1 MTRLRPTWPD
11 LPASIRTAIEARLGA
26 KVTSW
31 VSHDGGYSPGLAS
44 VLTTERGPVFVK
56 TAAPG
61 QTEALRLHRKEA
73 AKTAS
78 LPAGV
83 PSPAFLWS
91 LDVPGGGGLAD
102 VVGSDGGDTA
112 VEPDA
117 AVSPEASPDASAES
131 EQWAV
136 LAFEPVDGR
145 AVRTAP
151 WDLDD
156 VDLLA
161 RLALEIGEHP
171 APDGDVFPDSA
182 EHVRS
187 EAQAL
192 ADERPQGLATYDPWF
207 AEHLDLIARV
217 AAPERQ
223 AEASAGDRLVHA
235 DFRADNVL
243 ILGPDEQRRGVVVD
257 WPHAARGAAF
267 LDVVGMLPAMHALG
281 GPAPSE
287 VLDRTPLPAGTDP
300 EAVVTQVAVLAAY
313 FVHGSLQAP
322 PPGIPHLRQF
332 QRVQAEASIAWL
344 RELMRAG

>member
-1 MTRLRPTWPD
+1 MTRVRPTWPE
-11 LPASIRTAIEARLGA
+11 LPAHIQTAIEDRLDA

-44 VLTTERGPVFVK
+44 VLTTDRGQVFVK
-56 TAAPG
+56 TASPD
-61 QTEALRLHRKEA
+61 QTEALRLHREEA
-73 AKTAS
+73 AKAAR
-78 LPAGV
+78 LPGTL

-91 LDVPGGGGLAD
+91 LEVPD
-102 VVGSDGGDTA
+102 DGGRPTGNDVGPGPDT
-112 VEPDA
+112 
-117 AVSPEASPDASAES
+117 
-131 EQWAV
+131 WAV
-136 LAFEPVDGR
+136 LAFESVHGR
-145 AVRTAP
+145 AVRTDP

-161 RLALEIGEHP
+161 RLALQVGEHP
-171 APDGDVFPDSA
+171 APDGDAFPDAA
-182 EHVRS
+182 EHART

-207 AEHLDLIARV
+207 AEHLDLIAQV

-243 ILGPDEQRRGVVVD
+243 ILGPDDQPRGVVVD

-267 LDVVGMLPAMHALG
+267 LDLVGMLPAIQGLG
-281 GPAPSE
+281 GPSPSE
-287 VLDRTPLPAGTDP
+287 VLGRTPLPAGTDP
-300 EAVVTQVAVLAAY
+300 DAVVTRVAVLAAY
-313 FVHGSLQAP
+313 FAHGSLQAP

>member
-1 MTRLRPTWPD
+1 MTRVRPTWPD
-11 LPASIRTAIEARLGA
+11 LPASIRTAIEDRLGA

-44 VLTTERGPVFVK
+44 VLTTEHGPVFVK

-73 AKTAS
+73 AKAAS
-78 LPAGV
+78 LPVGV

-91 LDVPGGGGLAD
+91 LDVSDGDGVAD
-102 VVGSDGGDTA
+102 AVRSDGGETA
-112 VEPDA
+112 VGPDA
-117 AVSPEASPDASAES
+117 TAGPDAPAD

-145 AVRTAP
+145 AVRTEP

-171 APDGDVFPDSA
+171 APDGDVFHDSA
-182 EHVRS
+182 DHARPQ
-187 EAQAL
+187 AQLL

-207 AEHLDLIARV
+207 VEHLDLVAQV
-217 AAPERQ
+217 AAPERR
-223 AEASAGDRLVHA
+223 AEAFAGDRLVHA

-267 LDVVGMLPAMHALG
+267 IDVVGMLPAMHALG

-287 VLDRTPLPAGTDP
+287 VLERTPLPAGTDP

-313 FVHGSLQAP
+313 FVHGSLQEP

>member
-1 MTRLRPTWPD
+1 MTRVRPTWPD
-11 LPASIRTAIEARLGA
+11 LPAHIQTAIEDRLGA

-44 VLTTERGPVFVK
+44 VLTTERGQVFVK
-56 TAAPG
+56 TASPD

-73 AKTAS
+73 AKAAR
-78 LPAGV
+78 LPGTL

-91 LDVPGGGGLAD
+91 LEVP
-102 VVGSDGGDTA
+102 DGGA
-112 VEPDA
+112 A
-117 AVSPEASPDASAES
+117 ASAVSPGGDDDDAGALT
-131 EQWAV
+131 WAV
-136 LAFEPVDGR
+136 LAFEPVHGR
-145 AVRTAP
+145 AVRTDP

-161 RLALEIGEHP
+161 RLALQVGEHP
-171 APDGDVFPDSA
+171 APDGDVFPDAA
-182 EHVRS
+182 EKART
-187 EAQAL
+187 EAQTL
-192 ADERPQGLATYDPWF
+192 VDERPQGLATYDPWF
-207 AEHLDLIARV
+207 AEHLDLV
-217 AAPERQ
+217 AQVASPERQ
-223 AEASAGDRLVHA
+223 AEASGGDRLVHA

-243 ILGPDEQRRGVVVD
+243 ILGPDDSPRGVVVD

-267 LDVVGMLPAMHALG
+267 LDLVGMLPAMHGLG
-281 GPAPSE
+281 GPSPSE

-300 EAVVTQVAVLAAY
+300 DAVVTRVAVLGAY

>member
-1 MTRLRPTWPD
+1 MTRIRPTWPD
-11 LPASIRTAIEARLGA
+11 LPASIRTAIEDRLGA

-73 AKTAS
+73 AKAAS

-91 LDVPGGGGLAD
+91 LDV
-102 VVGSDGGDTA
+102 SDGDGVADAVGPEDGGTA
-112 VEPDA
+112 VGPDA
-117 AVSPEASPDASAES
+117 AASPDAPAEP
-131 EQWAV
+131 EQWAI

-145 AVRTAP
+145 AVRTEP

-182 EHVRS
+182 EHVRT
-187 EAQAL
+187 EAAVL

-207 AEHLDLIARV
+207 AEHLALIAQA

-223 AEASAGDRLVHA
+223 TEARAGDRLVHA

-281 GPAPSE
+281 GPAPSA
-287 VLDRTPLPAGTDP
+287 VLERTPLPAGTDP

-313 FVHGSLQAP
+313 FVHGSLQEP